1 MIVIIKMV
9 INNDLGVIVKEIVVT
24 ILVIKEVVVD
34 QEVEVHEVSVVW
46 IEVVE
51 DSFVVKEE
59 ETVVVMHPVV
69 NPIRS
74 SNKNAIE

>member
-1 MIVIIKMV
+1 MV

-34 QEVEVHEVSVVW
+34 QGVEVHEVSVVW

-51 DSFVVKEE
+51 DSFVVKEV
-59 ETVVVMHPVV
+59 ETVVVMRPVV

>member
-51 DSFVVKEE
+51 DSFVVKEV

-69 NPIRS
+69 NPIRN